1 MHDPLGWRPHRPP
14 PLDAPV
20 EAVVRRGDAL
30 AQRWLVALLA
40 SRPLKQAGAV
50 PIAQL
55 AAQGP
60 ELCAAIVRALV
71 SDEELERLRGD
82 RDLAALARRAGR
94 IAGAADAAGTV
105 DAVELLRRVIWEAID
120 QQLPEALG
128 GDGTAMLAQR
138 GALAD
143 RLAHVCAIVTAES
156 TSAAPAVERE
166 PDVAPRTDEMPRIHV
181 APGEETPLWIA
192 ALERYLAEGRRC
204 SLMLIELDGAERLRA
219 SEPAGTIDAAF
230 GRASRAIRAQVRRGD
245 LIAHEENGRA
255 WVISPDLGRA
265 GANALA
271 ERIAAAI
278 ERAASLRAVP
288 LAASVGIAVHPED
301 GRDVDSLMSRAEE
314 AMFAA
319 RAEGARVAGRGAT
332 SAPPGPGDGGFGPG
346 PRIVG

>member
-1 MHDPLGWRPHRPP
+1 
-14 PLDAPV
+14 V
-20 EAVVRRGDAL
+20 EGIVRRGDAL

-40 SRPLKQAGAV
+40 VRPLEQAGAV
-50 PIAQL
+50 PVAQL

-60 ELCAAIVRALV
+60 ELCSAIVRALV
-71 SDEELERLRGD
+71 SDEELDRLRGD

-105 DAVELLRRVIWEAID
+105 DAIELLRRVIWEAIE
-120 QQLPEALG
+120 QQLPDALG
-128 GDGTAMLAQR
+128 GDGAAMLAQR
-138 GALAD
+138 AALAD

-156 TSAAPAVERE
+156 ISAAPSVERE
-166 PDVAPRTDEMPRIHV
+166 PFNPPRTDDVPRIRV
-181 APGEETPLWIA
+181 ARGDETPLWIS
-192 ALERYLAEGRRC
+192 ALERHLAEGRRC
-204 SLMLIELDGAERLRA
+204 SLLLIELDGAERLRA
-219 SEPAGTIDAAF
+219 SEPAGAVDAAF

-245 LIAHEENGRA
+245 LIAHEEDGRA

-301 GRDVDSLMSRAEE
+301 GRDVESLMHRAEE

-319 RAEGARVAGRGAT
+319 RAEGARVAGGGAT
-332 SAPPGPGDGGFGPG
+332 SAPPGPGDSGFGPG
-346 PRIVG
+346 PRVVG